1 MKRLLSILS
10 AMALLLSLCACG
22 SEDAGH
28 FALDMGNSSSQT
40 ERSDDDNTKPSG
52 NSILIAYDPA
62 QETVAQ
68 AADILAD
75 ALSGDLQEIED
86 DSGLHADAYEYVLL
100 GFAPDGDTL
109 PQTVEAFLQ
118 RHDFGAPQQLPAL

>member
-1 MKRLLSILS
+1 M
-10 AMALLLSLCACG
+10 
-22 SEDAGH
+22 
-28 FALDMGNSSSQT
+28 
-40 ERSDDDNTKPSG
+40 
-52 NSILIAYDPA
+52 
-62 QETVAQ
+62 AQ

-109 PQTVEAFLQ
+109 PKQ
-118 RHDFGAPQQLPAL
+118 

>member
-1 MKRLLSILS
+1 MKRLFC
-10 AMALLLSLCACG
+10 LLLAACMMLSLCACG

-40 ERSDDDNTKPSG
+40 ERSDDDYTKPSG

-100 GFAPDGDTL
+100 GFAPDGDNSD
-109 PQTVEAFLQ
+109 
-118 RHDFGAPQQLPAL
+118 R